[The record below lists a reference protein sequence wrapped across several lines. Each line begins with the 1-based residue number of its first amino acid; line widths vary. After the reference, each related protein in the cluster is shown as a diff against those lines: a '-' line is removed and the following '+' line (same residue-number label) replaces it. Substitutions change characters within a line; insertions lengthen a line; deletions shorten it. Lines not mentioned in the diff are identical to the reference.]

1 MPADNTREPELSGRS
16 YDAASDD
23 RLAELAAELRAAALL
38 RHNQNIAAILIEA
51 ADVLRGLQKQQ

>member
-1 MPADNTREPELSGRS
+1 MSTEDAHKPELN
-16 YDAASDD
+16 DTASDD

-51 ADVLRGLQKQQ
+51 ADVLRGLKKDQ

>member
-1 MPADNTREPELSGRS
+1 MPADNTREPELSDTS
-16 YDAASDD
+16 YDPASDD

>member
-1 MPADNTREPELSGRS
+1 MSANNTREPELNGRS
-16 YDAASDD
+16 HNTASDD